1 MTTIYDIY
9 TIEEYDGLCA
19 TPANTMGMGNPMLPI
34 ADEPGTEPLHPAVNV
49 PDVKAKAKKKKKH
62 KKDKDNHSVKEGILD
77 DIDTSLVNGDKLVS
91 IIEWYKTQR
100 GYVHEDTDDSDIK
113 LLMERLSFEG
123 KDTLVIDC
131 KGLVNE
137 VVDEFYIK
145 DNLPNGIKHIKV
157 VNSKGTC
164 FKVYSFTTDLSNINF
179 SIFEDN
185 SRMYGDIIFH
195 AKIRAGKD
203 LKIGDLLCCKFT
215 VNAPVIETLTI
226 GNNSVA
232 LEIHLGMCSKLNELY
247 GPTRDAQDYTVCKN
261 FIRYQLAANGKFA
274 WGATM
279 NISNK

>member
-1 MTTIYDIY
+1 MVVTIYDIY
-9 TIEEYDGLCA
+9 NEECCV
-19 TPANTMGMGNPMLPI
+19 TPGNTMGMGNPMLPT
-34 ADEPGTEPLHPAVNV
+34 AEEPGTEPLAPT
-49 PDVKAKAKKKKKH
+49 AKTKTEKKQKR
-62 KKDKDNHSVKEGILD
+62 KKDVVKEGILD
-77 DIDTSLVNGDKLVS
+77 DIDTSLDKGDKLVS

-100 GYVHEDTDDSDIK
+100 DYAREATDDSDIK

-131 KGLVNE
+131 KGIINE

-145 DNLPNGIKHIKV
+145 DNLPNGIKNVKV
-157 VNSKGTC
+157 INSKGTC

-179 SIFEDN
+179 SVFEDN
-185 SRMYGDIIFH
+185 GRMYGDIIFH

-203 LKIGDLLCCKFT
+203 LKIGDLLCCGFN
-215 VNAPVIETLTI
+215 VNAPAIETLTI

-232 LEIHLGMCSKLNELY
+232 LEIHLGSCPKLNELY

-279 NISNK
+279 NISNVR

>member
-1 MTTIYDIY
+1 MVVTIYDIY
-9 TIEEYDGLCA
+9 NEECCA
-19 TPANTMGMGNPMLPI
+19 TPGNTMGMGNPMLPT
-34 ADEPGTEPLHPAVNV
+34 AEEPGTEPLTPT
-49 PDVKAKAKKKKKH
+49 AKTKTEKKQKR
-62 KKDKDNHSVKEGILD
+62 KKDVVKEGILD
-77 DIDTSLVNGDKLVS
+77 DIDTSLDKGDKLVS

-100 GYVHEDTDDSDIK
+100 DYAREATDDSDIK

-131 KGLVNE
+131 KGLINE

-145 DNLPNGIKHIKV
+145 DNLPNDIKNVKV
-157 VNSKGTC
+157 INSKGTC

-179 SIFEDN
+179 SVFEDN
-185 SRMYGDIIFH
+185 GRMYGDIIFH

-203 LKIGDLLCCKFT
+203 LKIGDLLCCGFN
-215 VNAPVIETLTI
+215 VNAPAIETLTI

-232 LEIHLGMCSKLNELY
+232 LEIHLGSCPKLNELY

-261 FIRYQLAANGKFA
+261 FIKYQLAASGKFA

-279 NISNK
+279 NISNVR

>member
-1 MTTIYDIY
+1 MRTLYDIY
-9 TIEEYDGLCA
+9 NINECGEISS
-19 TPANTMGMGNPMLPI
+19 TPANTMGMGNPMLPT
-34 ADEPGTEPLHPAVNV
+34 AEEPGTELIITT
-49 PDVKAKAKKKKKH
+49 AKTKTEKKQKL
-62 KKDKDNHSVKEGILD
+62 KKDNVKEGILD
-77 DIDTSLVNGDKLVS
+77 DMDTSLGNGDKHIS

-100 GYVHEDTDDSDIK
+100 EYAHESTNDSDVK

-131 KGLVNE
+131 KDIVNKI
-137 VVDEFYIK
+137 VDEFYIK

-157 VNSKGTC
+157 INSKGTC

-185 SRMYGDIIFH
+185 ARMYGDIIFH
-195 AKIRAGKD
+195 TKIRAGKD
-203 LKIGDLLCCKFT
+203 LKIGDLLCCKFN
-215 VNAPVIETLTI
+215 VNAPTIETLTI

-232 LEIHLGMCSKLNELY
+232 LEIHLGGCSKLNDLY

-279 NISNK
+279 NISNR

>member
-1 MTTIYDIY
+1 MNTIYNIY
-9 TIEEYDGLCA
+9 TECDDAAICS
-19 TPANTMGMGNPMLPI
+19 THANTMGMGNPMLPT
-34 ADEPGTEPLHPAVNV
+34 AEEPGTEPLTPT
-49 PDVKAKAKKKKKH
+49 AKTKKPKCKK
-62 KKDKDNHSVKEGILD
+62 SVKEGILED
-77 DIDTSLVNGDKLVS
+77 PEINMAAGDKLFEL
-91 IIEWYKTQR
+91 IEWYKTQR
-100 GYVHEDTDDSDIK
+100 NYAREDTDAADVK
-113 LLMERLSFEG
+113 LLMERFSFEG

-157 VNSKGTC
+157 INSKGTT

-179 SIFEDN
+179 SVFEDN

-203 LKIGDLLCCKFT
+203 LKIGDLSCCKFT

-279 NISNK
+279 NISNR